1 MARARH
7 VWCVECVVCI
17 ESAAVVSFVE
27 WLDQVWRIIVPH
39 TCIINTLVLS
49 RLLGPALHC
58 STYTS
63 SSYPNA
69 SHIFCIPK
77 VYCSRMIKFY
87 YITSLLLLLLFLTII
102 FKGVKPESDSTPA
115 LLLTL
120 SACSQLGAAQSV
132 WFSPPCLSSRDP
144 TFILYLLLGFHPPY
158 IVQET

>member
-1 MARARH
+1 M
-7 VWCVECVVCI
+7 
-17 ESAAVVSFVE
+17 
-27 WLDQVWRIIVPH
+27 PH

-63 SSYPNA
+63 SSYPDA
-69 SHIFCIPK
+69 SHIFCISK

-87 YITSLLLLLLFLTII
+87 YITPLLLLLLFLTI
-102 FKGVKPESDSTPA
+102 FKGVKPESASTPA

-144 TFILYLLLGFHPPY
+144 TLTLLYLFMGVCPPY
-158 IVQET
+158 ILRETKVYVGFKENEK

>member
-1 MARARH
+1 M
-7 VWCVECVVCI
+7 CI
-17 ESAAVVSFVE
+17 ESAAVVSFVVC
-27 WLDQVWRIIVPH
+27 LDQVWRIIVAH

-69 SHIFCIPK
+69 SHIFCISK
-77 VYCSRMIKFY
+77 VYCHWMIKFH
-87 YITSLLLLLLFLTII
+87 YIILFLTI
-102 FKGVKPESDSTPA
+102 FKGVKPESASTPA

-132 WFSPPCLSSRDP
+132 WFSPPCLSNRDP
-144 TFILYLLLGFHPPY
+144 TFILLYLLMGIRPPY
-158 IVQET
+158 I